1 MDVVTTIEIA
11 AAVVTTVRHDVR
23 RFVSDVWCD
32 ADADGDDVTLER
44 FDVGDSSS
52 WSLVV
57 KMNGRRMCGIW
68 KKTGAPFQNYER
80 NFFVAVVAQQ

>member
-32 ADADGDDVTLER
+32 ADGDDVTLER

-52 WSLVV
+52 WSLVE

-68 KKTGAPFQNYER
+68 KKQGHHFKITNQTFL
-80 NFFVAVVAQQ
+80 